1 MPKAALLDVMIVEDQ
16 RAMRTLVHTTLGQVG
31 CTRCI
36 EAEDG
41 EEALRPLDTRRVHL
55 VIADLNMPRLD
66 GLGLLKAVREH
77 PRLRDL
83 AFIMLTSR
91 GDDELVRRA
100 IGLGVNNYVMKPFS
114 IADLR
119 GRIEAV
125 VGVLT

>member
-1 MPKAALLDVMIVEDQ
+1 
-16 RAMRTLVHTTLGQVG
+16 
-31 CTRCI
+31 
-36 EAEDG
+36 
-41 EEALRPLDTRRVHL
+41 
-55 VIADLNMPRLD
+55 
-66 GLGLLKAVREH
+66 
-77 PRLRDL
+77 
-83 AFIMLTSR
+83 MLTSR

>member
-16 RAMRTLVHTTLGQVG
+16 RPHRALVHTTLGQVG

-36 EAEDG
+36 EAENG
-41 EEALRPLDTRRVHL
+41 EEALRLLDTRRVHL